1 MKIIAVDP
9 FYLRMPDITAAA
21 DGTQD
26 TLLVRIRTDAGLEG
40 WGECDASPLV
50 SLTVYCCPMSHGNI
64 INLRTSLIGETLDGL
79 EDVLRLSEKAL
90 RNGLDIQQIQHAYS
104 GAEMALWDIIGQKLE
119 KPVYRLLESALGT
132 RAYSNRGTADIA
144 HPKLPYASVLF
155 GDTPAA
161 TYRIAAGLREQGYRA
176 AKFGWGPIGKLG
188 EANDIALV
196 RAARE
201 GMGTEAQIMI
211 DAGVVWG
218 KDYDTA
224 YQRAAAFA
232 QFSPTWLEE
241 PLAPHAI
248 DAYGA
253 LTDLLKGSEVTNPA
267 HGTGV
272 PIAAGEGSNSYRMAE
287 DLIVHGG
294 IQFVQI
300 DAGRIGGIAPAFQVR
315 QLAEQHGI
323 QYVNHTFKSHLSLA
337 AALHVF
343 ATNPDFNLLEYP
355 AAGSELSQRLV
366 TEPLQVESDGLVRV
380 KELPG
385 LGVRVDTE
393 AIRPYLAPVRIVV
406 GAAPVFEQ
414 DDF

>member
-1 MKIIAVDP
+1 MKITAIDP
-9 FYLRMPDITAAA
+9 FYLRMPDITTAA

-26 TLLVRIRTDAGLEG
+26 TLLVRVRTDTGLEG

-50 SLTVYCCPMSHGNI
+50 SLAVYCCPMSHGNI
-64 INLRTSLIGETLDGL
+64 INIRTSLIGETLESPD
-79 EDVLRLSEKAL
+79 DVVRLSEKTL

-104 GAEMALWDIIGQKLE
+104 GAEIALWDVVGQQLE
-119 KPVYRLLESALGT
+119 KPVYRLLAEMSGT
-132 RAYSNRGTADIA
+132 SDIA
-144 HPKLPYASVLF
+144 YPKLPYASVLF
-155 GDTPAA
+155 GDTPED
-161 TYRIAAGLREQGYRA
+161 TYHIAAGLREQGYRA
-176 AKFGWGPIGKLG
+176 AKFGWGPMGKFD

-201 GMGTEAQIMI
+201 GMGAEAQIMI

-218 KDYDTA
+218 TDYETA
-224 YQRAAAFA
+224 YNRAEAFA
-232 QFSPTWLEE
+232 EFAPTWLEE
-241 PLAPHAI
+241 PLAPDAI

-253 LTDLLKGSEVTNPA
+253 LTAKNPS
-267 HGTGV
+267 V
-272 PIAAGEGSNSYRMAE
+272 PIAAGEGSSIYRMAE
-287 DLIVHGG
+287 DLIVNGG

-300 DAGRIGGIAPAFQVR
+300 DAGRIGGIMPSFQVR

-343 ATNPDFNLLEYP
+343 ATNPNFDLLEYP
-355 AAGSELSQRLV
+355 AAGSELSQCLV
-366 TEPLQVESDGLVRV
+366 TEPFPVESDGVVRV

-393 AIRPYLAPVRIVV
+393 AIRPYLAPVQIEV
-406 GAAPVFEQ
+406 GIDTIFAQTPL
-414 DDF
+414 

>member
-1 MKIIAVDP
+1 MKITAVDP
-9 FYLRMPDITAAA
+9 FYLRMPDITTAA

-26 TLLVRIRTDAGLEG
+26 TLLVRIQTDTGLEG

-50 SLTVYCCPMSHGNI
+50 SLAVYCCPMSHGNI
-64 INLRTSLIGETLDGL
+64 INIRSSLIGETLEGPD
-79 EDVLRLSEKAL
+79 DILRLSEKTL

-104 GAEMALWDIIGQKLE
+104 GAEIALWDVVGQQLNT
-119 KPVYRLLESALGT
+119 PIYRLLAEMSGT
-132 RAYSNRGTADIA
+132 PSTA

-155 GDTPAA
+155 GDTPEA
-161 TYRIAAGLREQGYRA
+161 TYCIAARLREQGYRA
-176 AKFGWGPIGKLG
+176 AKFGWGPMGKFG

-218 KDYDTA
+218 SDHETA
-224 YQRAAAFA
+224 YQRAEAFS

-241 PLAPHAI
+241 PLAPDAV

-253 LTDLLKGSEVTNPA
+253 LTRRNPS
-267 HGTGV
+267 V
-272 PIAAGEGSNSYRMAE
+272 RIAAGEGSNTYRMAE
-287 DLIVHGG
+287 DIIVHGG
-294 IQFVQI
+294 IEFVQI
-300 DAGRIGGIAPAFQVR
+300 DAGRIGGILPSFQVR
-315 QLAEQHGI
+315 QLAEEHGI

-366 TEPLQVESDGLVRV
+366 VEPFEVESDGMVRI

-393 AIRPYLAPVRIVV
+393 AIRPYLAPVRIEV
-406 GAAPVFEQ
+406 GTDAVFEQ
-414 DDF
+414 ESL

>member
-1 MKIIAVDP
+1 MKITAVDP
-9 FYLRMPDITAAA
+9 FYLRMPNITTAA

-26 TLLVRIRTDAGLEG
+26 TLLVRIRTDTGLEG

-50 SLTVYCCPMSHGNI
+50 SLAVYCCPMSHGNI
-64 INLRTSLIGETLDGL
+64 INIRTSLIGETLDSPD
-79 EDVLRLSEKAL
+79 DVLRLSEKVL

-104 GAEMALWDIIGQKLE
+104 GAEIALWDVIGQQLD
-119 KPVYRLLESALGT
+119 KPVYRLLAEMSGT
-132 RAYSNRGTADIA
+132 SDIA

-155 GDTPAA
+155 GDTPEA
-161 TYRIAAGLREQGYRA
+161 TYRIAVSLRERGYRA
-176 AKFGWGPIGKLG
+176 AKFGWGPMGRFG

-218 KDYDTA
+218 TDHETA
-224 YQRAAAFA
+224 YQRAEAFA

-241 PLAPHAI
+241 PLAPDAI

-253 LTDLLKGSEVTNPA
+253 LTQKHPSVR
-267 HGTGV
+267 
-272 PIAAGEGSNSYRMAE
+272 IAAGEGSNTYRMAE

-294 IQFVQI
+294 VDFVQI
-300 DAGRIGGIAPAFQVR
+300 DTGRIGGIMPSFQVR

-337 AALHVF
+337 ASLHVF
-343 ATNPDFNLLEYP
+343 ATNPDFDLLEYP
-355 AAGSELSQRLV
+355 AAGSDLSQQIV
-366 TEPLQVESDGLVRV
+366 TEPFRVESDGMVRV

-393 AIRPYLAPVRIVV
+393 AIRPYLAPVRIDV
-406 GAAPVFEQ
+406 GRDSVFDQ
-414 DDF
+414 ASL

>member
-1 MKIIAVDP
+1 MKITAVDP
-9 FYLRMPDITAAA
+9 FYLRMPDVTTAA

-26 TLLVRIRTDAGLEG
+26 TLLVRIQTDTGLEG

-50 SLTVYCCPMSHGNI
+50 SLAVYCCPMSHGNI
-64 INLRTSLIGETLDGL
+64 INIRTSLVGETIDGPD
-79 EDVLRLSEKAL
+79 DVLRLSEKAL

-104 GAEMALWDIIGQKLE
+104 GAEIALWDVIGQQLN
-119 KPVYRLLESALGT
+119 KPVYRLLAEMSGT
-132 RAYSNRGTADIA
+132 SSTA

-155 GDTPAA
+155 GDTPEA
-161 TYRIAAGLREQGYRA
+161 THRIATRLREQGYRA
-176 AKFGWGPIGKLG
+176 AKFGWGPMGKFG
-188 EANDIALV
+188 EENDIALV
-196 RAARE
+196 RAARD
-201 GMGTEAQIMI
+201 GMGTEAQVMI

-218 KDYDTA
+218 SDHETA
-224 YQRAAAFA
+224 YQRAEAFS

-241 PLAPHAI
+241 PLAPDAI

-253 LTDLLKGSEVTNPA
+253 LTRRNPP
-267 HGTGV
+267 V
-272 PIAAGEGSNSYRMAE
+272 RIAAGEGSNTYRMAE
-287 DLIVHGG
+287 DIIVHGG

-300 DAGRIGGIAPAFQVR
+300 DAGRIGGIMPSFQVR
-315 QLAEQHGI
+315 QLAEQHGV

-366 TEPLQVESDGLVRV
+366 VEPFQVGSDGLVRV

-385 LGVRVDTE
+385 LGVHIDTD
-393 AIRPYLAPVRIVV
+393 AIRPYFAPVRIEV
-406 GAAPVFEQ
+406 GTDAVFEQ
-414 DDF
+414 GSL

>member
-1 MKIIAVDP
+1 MKITAVDP
-9 FYLRMPDITAAA
+9 FYLRMPNITTAA

-26 TLLVRIRTDAGLEG
+26 TLLVRIRTDTGIEG

-50 SLTVYCCPMSHGNI
+50 SLAVYCCPMSHGNI
-64 INLRTSLIGETLDGL
+64 INIRTSLIGETLEGPD
-79 EDVLRLSEKAL
+79 DVVRLSETVL

-104 GAEMALWDIIGQKLE
+104 GAEIALWDVIGQQLDR
-119 KPVYRLLESALGT
+119 PVYRLLAEMSGT
-132 RAYSNRGTADIA
+132 SDIA

-155 GDTPAA
+155 GDTPEA
-161 TYRIAAGLREQGYRA
+161 TYRIAVNLRERGYRA
-176 AKFGWGPIGKLG
+176 AKFGWGPMGKFG

-218 KDYDTA
+218 TDHETA
-224 YQRAAAFA
+224 HKRAEAFA

-241 PLAPHAI
+241 PLAPDAI

-253 LTDLLKGSEVTNPA
+253 LTQKHPS
-267 HGTGV
+267 V
-272 PIAAGEGSNSYRMAE
+272 PIAAGEGSNTYRMAE
-287 DLIVHGG
+287 DLITHGG

-300 DAGRIGGIAPAFQVR
+300 DAGRIGGIMPSFQVR
-315 QLAEQHGI
+315 RLAEQHGI

-337 AALHVF
+337 ASLHVF

-355 AAGSELSQRLV
+355 AAGSELSQCLV
-366 TEPLQVESDGLVRV
+366 KEPFAVESDGTVRV

-385 LGVRVDTE
+385 LGVHVDTE
-393 AIRPYLAPVRIVV
+393 AIRPYLAPVQIEV
-406 GAAPVFEQ
+406 GSDTVFEQ
-414 DDF
+414 TPL

>member
-1 MKIIAVDP
+1 MKITAVDP
-9 FYLRMPDITAAA
+9 FYFRMPDITTAA

-26 TLLVRIRTDAGLEG
+26 TLLVRIQTDTGLEG

-50 SLTVYCCPMSHGNI
+50 SLAVYCCPMSHGNI
-64 INLRTSLIGETLDGL
+64 INIRTSLVGETIDGPD
-79 EDVLRLSEKAL
+79 DVLRLSEKTL

-104 GAEMALWDIIGQKLE
+104 GAEIALWDVIGQHLN
-119 KPVYRLLESALGT
+119 KPIYRLLAEISGT
-132 RAYSNRGTADIA
+132 SSTA

-155 GDTPAA
+155 GDTPEA
-161 TYRIAAGLREQGYRA
+161 THHIATSLREQGYRA
-176 AKFGWGPIGKLG
+176 AKFGWGPMGKFD

-218 KDYDTA
+218 SDHETA
-224 YQRAAAFA
+224 YQRAEAFS

-241 PLAPHAI
+241 PLAPDAI

-253 LTDLLKGSEVTNPA
+253 LTRRSPTVR
-267 HGTGV
+267 
-272 PIAAGEGSNSYRMAE
+272 IAAGEGSNTYRMAE
-287 DLIVHGG
+287 DIIVHGG
-294 IQFVQI
+294 VQFVQI
-300 DAGRIGGIAPAFQVR
+300 DAGRIGGIMPSFQVR
-315 QLAEQHGI
+315 RLAEQHGI

-366 TEPLQVESDGLVRV
+366 AEPFEVESDGRVRI

-385 LGVRVDTE
+385 LGVHVDTE
-393 AIRPYLAPVRIVV
+393 AIRPYLAPVRIAV
-406 GAAPVFEQ
+406 GTDAVFEQ
-414 DDF
+414 ESL

>member
-1 MKIIAVDP
+1 MKITAVDP
-9 FYLRMPDITAAA
+9 FYLRMPNITTAA

-26 TLLVRIRTDAGLEG
+26 TLLVRIRTDTGLEG

-50 SLTVYCCPMSHGNI
+50 SLAVYCCPMSHGNI
-64 INLRTSLIGETLDGL
+64 INIRTSLIGETLDGPD
-79 EDVLRLSEKAL
+79 DVVRLSEKVL

-104 GAEMALWDIIGQKLE
+104 GAEIALWDVIGQQLDE
-119 KPVYRLLESALGT
+119 PVYRLLAEMSGT
-132 RAYSNRGTADIA
+132 SDIA

-155 GDTPAA
+155 GDTPEA
-161 TYRIAAGLREQGYRA
+161 TYRIAVSLRERGYRA
-176 AKFGWGPIGKLG
+176 AKFGWGPMGKFG

-201 GMGTEAQIMI
+201 GMGAEAQIMI

-218 KDYDTA
+218 TDHEIA
-224 YQRAAAFA
+224 YQRAEAFA

-241 PLAPHAI
+241 PLSPDAI

-253 LTDLLKGSEVTNPA
+253 LTQKHPS
-267 HGTGV
+267 V
-272 PIAAGEGSNSYRMAE
+272 PIAAGEGSNTYRMAE

-300 DAGRIGGIAPAFQVR
+300 DVGRIGGIMPSFQVR

-337 AALHVF
+337 ASLHVF
-343 ATNPDFNLLEYP
+343 ATNPDFDLLEYP

-366 TEPLQVESDGLVRV
+366 KEPFEIDPDGIVRV

-393 AIRPYLAPVRIVV
+393 AIRPYLAPVRIDV
-406 GAAPVFEQ
+406 GADTVFDQ
-414 DDF
+414 ASL

>member
-1 MKIIAVDP
+1 MKITAVDP
-9 FYLRMPDITAAA
+9 FYLRMPDITPAA

-26 TLLVRIRTDAGLEG
+26 TLLVRIQTDTGLEG

-50 SLTVYCCPMSHGNI
+50 SLAVYCCPMSHGNI
-64 INLRTSLIGETLDGL
+64 INIRSSLIGATLEGPD
-79 EDVLRLSEKAL
+79 DIVRLSEKTL

-104 GAEMALWDIIGQKLE
+104 GAEIALWDVVGQQLNT
-119 KPVYRLLESALGT
+119 PIYRLLAEMSGT
-132 RAYSNRGTADIA
+132 SSTAHA
-144 HPKLPYASVLF
+144 KLPYASVLF
-155 GDTPAA
+155 GDTPEA
-161 TYRIAAGLREQGYRA
+161 TYRIAARLREEGYRA
-176 AKFGWGPIGKLG
+176 AKFGWGPMGKFG
-188 EANDIALV
+188 KANDIALV

-201 GMGTEAQIMI
+201 GMGAEAQIMI

-218 KDYDTA
+218 SDHETA
-224 YQRAAAFA
+224 YQRAEAFS

-241 PLAPHAI
+241 PLAPDAV

-253 LTDLLKGSEVTNPA
+253 LTRRNPS
-267 HGTGV
+267 V
-272 PIAAGEGSNSYRMAE
+272 RIAAGEGSNTYRMAE
-287 DLIVHGG
+287 DIIVHGG
-294 IQFVQI
+294 IEFVQI
-300 DAGRIGGIAPAFQVR
+300 DAGRIGGILPSFQVR
-315 QLAEQHGI
+315 QLAEEHGI

-366 TEPLQVESDGLVRV
+366 AEPFEVESDGRVRI

-393 AIRPYLAPVRIVV
+393 AIRPYLAPVRIEV
-406 GAAPVFEQ
+406 GTDAVFEQ
-414 DDF
+414 ESL

>member
-1 MKIIAVDP
+1 MKITAIDP
-9 FYLRMPDITAAA
+9 FYLRMPNITTAA

-26 TLLVRIRTDAGLEG
+26 TLLVRVRTDTGLEG

-50 SLTVYCCPMSHGNI
+50 SMAVYCCPMSHGNI
-64 INLRTSLIGETLDGL
+64 INIRTSLIGETLDSPN
-79 EDVLRLSEKAL
+79 DVLRLSEKVL

-104 GAEMALWDIIGQKLE
+104 GAEIALWDVIGQQLD
-119 KPVYRLLESALGT
+119 KPVYRLLAEMSGT
-132 RAYSNRGTADIA
+132 SDIA

-155 GDTPAA
+155 GDTPED
-161 TYRIAAGLREQGYRA
+161 TYRIAAGLRERGYRA
-176 AKFGWGPIGKLG
+176 AKFGWGPMGKFS

-201 GMGTEAQIMI
+201 GMGPDAQIMI

-218 KDYDTA
+218 TDHETA
-224 YQRAAAFA
+224 YRRAEAFA

-241 PLAPHAI
+241 PLAPDAI

-253 LTDLLKGSEVTNPA
+253 LTEKDPP
-267 HGTGV
+267 V
-272 PIAAGEGSNSYRMAE
+272 PIAAGEGSSIYRMAE
-287 DLIVHGG
+287 DLIVNGG

-300 DAGRIGGIAPAFQVR
+300 DAGRIGGIMPSFQVR

-337 AALHVF
+337 SSLHVF
-343 ATNPDFNLLEYP
+343 ATNPDFDLLEYP

-366 TEPLQVESDGLVRV
+366 KNPFQVDPDGMVRV
-380 KELPG
+380 RELPG
-385 LGVRVDTE
+385 LGVDIDTE
-393 AIRPYLAPVRIVV
+393 AIRPYLTPVRIEV
-406 GAAPVFEQ
+406 GADTVFEQ
-414 DDF
+414 TPI